1 MLIDSTASFIEGDP
15 ILFLSGADF
24 VEYRDGDTYEHI
36 DINLSEGIKAKSF
49 DNLLEKVEYK
59 DEQD

>member
-1 MLIDSTASFIEGDP
+1 MKLINSRENV
-15 ILFLSGADF
+15 LDF
-24 VEYRDGDTYEHI
+24 HVERVKKAYPAYFDTYEHI